1 MFKLIWMVGALEI
14 AIAVYAVLWLINFYP
29 GNNPVQVIIHDFET
43 NFYKFFTYKI
53 HMFLMI
59 QDNQNAESK
68 GDKSTAQNLNIQSI
82 KFQKLQDMN
91 IDINKISSM
100 A

>member
-43 NFYKFFTYKI
+43 NFYKFFTY
-53 HMFLMI
+53 
-59 QDNQNAESK
+59 
-68 GDKSTAQNLNIQSI
+68 
-82 KFQKLQDMN
+82 
-91 IDINKISSM
+91 
-100 A
+100 